1 MTAFSFIQEAFK
13 LAKFDSVAVEKATLN
28 AINALAED
36 LIAGDYEPSP
46 DNEKYFTALDAVLVD
61 YREQTPEVIESALAT
76 EDEDDEDDY
85 ELEDEDDE
93 DDDGM
98 SSDIDSMFDNEDEE
112 EDSL

>member
-61 YREQTPEVIESALAT
+61 YREQTPEVIESALAN
-76 EDEDDEDDY
+76 DDEDDDDF
-85 ELEDEDDE
+85 EIEDEDED

-98 SSDIDSMFDNEDEE
+98 SSDIDSMFDTEDEE